1 MLRKLKYKLIA
12 GILTALNSGFLYY
25 VIGTKNMQ
33 FTDNNNIFISFFH
46 IILNVFI
53 ITTVYVVPLIF
64 LLGIPTSILVD
75 FIILKRLKL
84 NKNIVSFILHMTL
97 FELGIL
103 IYWIASSGL
112 SRVLNM
118 SEPTLA
124 YLLFLFS
131 YTPAVFW
138 MIDYALQRI
147 ISKKNN

>member
-25 VIGTKNMQ
+25 VIETKNMQ